1 MSTNT
6 PPPAEPPATPAEE
19 TAAPLIPPPPPA
31 EPPTVA
37 AKKRP
42 SPILTGILGL
52 VVGAGVV
59 GGAWMY
65 SSSGTDEPETFTLGG
80 SFVLTESATRTEG
93 EHCEGRDGYDDI
105 ADGTSVTVYD
115 AAGGVAATGS
125 IGKSEYSEGGACMFE
140 VTVADVPKGEKFY
153 QVEVSHRGKVQLT
166 AKEAEGGELSTSLG

>member
-6 PPPAEPPATPAEE
+6 PPPTEPPATPAAEP
-19 TAAPLIPPPPPA
+19 AAPIAPPPPPA

-52 VVGAGVV
+52 VVGAGAV
-59 GGAWMY
+59 GGAWAY
-65 SSSGTDEPETFTLGG
+65 SNSGTDEPETFTLTGVFALTD
-80 SFVLTESATRTEG
+80 SFVRTEG
-93 EHCEGRDGYDDI
+93 EHCQGRDGYDDI

-115 AAGGVAATGS
+115 ADGGVAATGS
-125 IGKSEYSEGGACMFE
+125 IAKSKYSPFRCTFR
-140 VTVADVPKGEKFY
+140 VAVKDVPKGEKFY

-166 AKEAEGGELSTSLG
+166 AKEAEDGKLAASLG